1 MSKTEVNNTD
11 ETILKTGGGLFGALF
26 KEKDNY
32 DDGYKNKKLKNTGSS
47 YDSETGYHLTAEQK
61 KMRRLERHGEVS
73 YTKAVESEQNLIT
86 SYENLAKSSRNY
98 YQSYNRHLGNLI
110 TLDENLGIHGLEET
124 FKSQVIKNVFKG
136 YDTVDRSNPLLL
148 RNYLVSNATMPR
160 NFRKEHLLSQ
170 IRYIMRKF
178 NPKDELLIQST
189 DISLDGTKAVI
200 KLRGLN
206 SELYERTIQ
215 VDKDFNLDM
224 TELKKNIKDVI
235 LAIKRKMD
243 FEIEIVSDFELGG
256 DDIEIPGLMFIDD
269 DNALDKRLKNLEFAK
284 SLNATGPI
292 PVSQMSAK
300 DKPNAPPP
308 PKKNII
314 FDISVPRPKAQPIV
328 VPLAPEGA
336 KIPGTQGFGEVR
348 QLEKKPF
355 VIEDE
360 INKILGGPTAAADAP
375 PAANG
380 FPGAAPG
387 GFPGAPGGFAPGGFA
402 PGGFAPGPPGGF
414 PRPPP
419 PGGFAPGPPPPGGFV
434 PRPPGGFAPGPPGGF
449 PGGPGGFVPRPPGGF
464 VPGAP
469 GGFPRPP
476 GGFPGAPGGFA
487 PRPPGGFAPPP
498 GGFQPPN
505 NPAAQE
511 DTRDEQEKKCNALT
525 SQPEVCKTT
534 PGCFYNTKR
543 IPPKCHKGMK
553 IG

>member
-1 MSKTEVNNTD
+1 MSNTD
-11 ETILKTGGGLFGALF
+11 ENKVKTGGGFFGALF
-26 KEKDNY
+26 QEKDNNDNY
-32 DDGYKNKKLKNTGSS
+32 YKKLKNTGSS

-206 SELYERTIQ
+206 SELYERSVQ

-360 INKILGGPTAAADAP
+360 INKILGGPAAADA
-375 PAANG
+375 A
-380 FPGAAPG
+380 G
-387 GFPGAPGGFAPGGFA
+387 GFPGAPAAGGFPGAPAAGGFPSAPAAGGFPGAVPGGFAPGGFA
-402 PGGFAPGPPGGF
+402 
-414 PRPPP
+414 
-419 PGGFAPGPPPPGGFV
+419 
-434 PRPPGGFAPGPPGGF
+434 
-449 PGGPGGFVPRPPGGF
+449 PGGFVPRPPGGF

-476 GGFPGAPGGFA
+476 GVFA
-487 PRPPGGFAPPP
+487 PRPPGVFAPGPPGVFAPRPPGVFAPGPPGGFPGAP